1 MMGMSECEMVGHF
14 MQVIRDGLSYH
25 LKVAEPKGNPEWTE
39 AIKTKLCEIGK
50 DRFGY
55 EVCASGVENPKPDHP
70 EWLYD
75 VTWLKYEAE
84 RPLIEAP
91 FVAECE
97 WSNEGAIKDDFEKLL
112 LARAAVRLMV
122 FDGGN
127 QTESER
133 IAQELAKMVGAFKNS
148 RAEDY
153 WLLAAWEGTNAEWS
167 FRYFTI
173 APNANQ
179 PIFGARL
186 YPWPLGENPTGKGK

>member
-1 MMGMSECEMVGHF
+1 MDKNCRQTERERAEIMMR
-14 MQVIRDGLSYH
+14 VIRDGLSCH
-25 LKVAEPKGNPEWTE
+25 LKVQDPKGNPEWTE
-39 AIKTKLCEIGK
+39 AVKTKLCEIGQ

-75 VTWLKYEAE
+75 VTWLKYEGE

-112 LARAAVRLMV
+112 LARSAVHLMV

-133 IAQELAKMVGAFKNS
+133 IAQGLAKMVGAFKNTS
-148 RAEDY
+148 VADY

-173 APNANQ
+173 EPNVCQ
-179 PIFGARL
+179 PVFGAHVV
-186 YPWPLGENPTGKGK
+186 PLALS